1 MIISVFALRE
11 GLTEAPWLFVLRKEA
26 EHEDTGFELMII
38 FIRFSGLNV
47 QLWICIA
54 KSFVKIFGR
63 GVFEPLHW
71 GQVTT

>member
-38 FIRFSGLNV
+38 FIHFSGFNV
-47 QLWICIA
+47 
-54 KSFVKIFGR
+54 
-63 GVFEPLHW
+63 
-71 GQVTT
+71 